1 MRAGYTITIPSLT
14 KKPGEETA
22 TGLRRIRSAE
32 KIMMVIFWDKYGIL
46 LSEYL
51 SRATTI
57 RGSYYALIIER
68 LCCTIR
74 EKRSSK
80 VSDGVLPHDNGPCNG
95 PCSQVQYCLECYSKD
110 WFGRIESSCL
120 FSRYCTL

>member
-1 MRAGYTITIPSLT
+1 MRAGYTITIPSLK

-68 LCCTIR
+68 LYCAIL
-74 EKRSSK
+74 EKRGGK
-80 VSDGVLPHDNGPCNG
+80 VSDGVLPHDNG